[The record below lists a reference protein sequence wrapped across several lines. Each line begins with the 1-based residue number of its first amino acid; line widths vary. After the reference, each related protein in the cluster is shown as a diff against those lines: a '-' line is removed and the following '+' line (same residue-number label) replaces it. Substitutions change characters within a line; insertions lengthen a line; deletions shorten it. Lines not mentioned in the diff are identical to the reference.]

1 MVDSEAMR
9 GGGPSLWEVF
19 GTVPDHRRAEGK
31 RYPLAGLLL
40 IAVAAMLAGRR
51 DQLGIVRWGR
61 KLTPEALRAVGI
73 TRERVPAP
81 SVWCELFRDLDIAAL
96 ERLLGAWVSSGGD
109 DAGAVAIDGKRLRG
123 SRTADNPG
131 VHLLAAFSEK
141 LSGVVGQ
148 LRVEPQANEITAAL
162 ELLKGLPLAGVT
174 VTGDAIFAQREIC
187 RDIVE
192 RGGDYFFTVKDNQ
205 PALKRDIALVFDRDS
220 PLGAVEPAA

>member
-1 MVDSEAMR
+1 MAEGEATRR
-9 GGGPSLWEVF
+9 GFSSLWEVLCA
-19 GTVPDHRRAEGK
+19 VPDHRRAEGK

-51 DQLGIVRWGR
+51 DQLAIVRWGR
-61 KLTPEALRAVGI
+61 KLAPEALRALGI
-73 TRERVPAP
+73 TRARVPAP
-81 SVWCELFRDLDIAAL
+81 SVWCELFRNLDVAAL
-96 ERLLGAWVSSGGD
+96 ERLLGAWVQGGGD
-109 DAGAVAIDGKRLRG
+109 PGAVAIDGKRLRG

-131 VHLLAAFSEK
+131 VHLLAAFSDR
-141 LSGVVGQ
+141 LLGVVGQ

-187 RDIVE
+187 RAIVE

-205 PALKRDIALVFDRDS
+205 PALKPDIALVFDRDS
-220 PLGAVEPAA
+220 PLGAMGPAA